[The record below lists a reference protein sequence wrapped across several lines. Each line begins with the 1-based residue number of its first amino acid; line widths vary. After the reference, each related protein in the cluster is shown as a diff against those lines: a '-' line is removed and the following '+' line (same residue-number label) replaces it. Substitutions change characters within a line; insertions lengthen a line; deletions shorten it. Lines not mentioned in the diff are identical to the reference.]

1 MIVTPGERRS
11 LSFVLEAVAML
22 ASGSHLH
29 RRLAV
34 PVVLSI
40 GTCLLSSF
48 VYKLRKRQRAAPLKT
63 RAAACVVH
71 DAGSAALSDLL
82 TVIVTTSP
90 IPSNPDTS
98 MLNYLLE
105 SLQKV
110 PGLSECRTIIT
121 ADGYT
126 EGGVKKGNVRYKKGR
141 LTPPRVV
148 AYEQFRSALRA
159 LADSDDPLYKTA
171 TVLSFEQRQG
181 FGHAVMHALQ
191 ATQTQFA
198 LVSSSSEHVFTQHAY

>member
-1 MIVTPGERRS
+1 VNVCI
-11 LSFVLEAVAML
+11 EAVVML

-34 PVVLSI
+34 PVLLSI

-90 IPSNPDTS
+90 IPSNPDMS

-110 PGLSECRTIIT
+110 IAIELLLLHSVII
-121 ADGYT
+121 AF
-126 EGGVKKGNVRYKKGR
+126 V
-141 LTPPRVV
+141 
-148 AYEQFRSALRA
+148 
-159 LADSDDPLYKTA
+159 
-171 TVLSFEQRQG
+171 
-181 FGHAVMHALQ
+181 
-191 ATQTQFA
+191 
-198 LVSSSSEHVFTQHAY
+198 

>member
-1 MIVTPGERRS
+1 
-11 LSFVLEAVAML
+11 ML
-22 ASGSHLH
+22 ASDSHLH

-48 VYKLRKRQRAAPLKT
+48 VYKLRKRQRATPLRT

-71 DAGSAALSDLL
+71 NGESAALSDLL

-90 IPSNPDTS
+90 IPSNPDMS

-110 PGLSECRTIIT
+110 IAIDFVLLQHTFSTL
-121 ADGYT
+121 
-126 EGGVKKGNVRYKKGR
+126 
-141 LTPPRVV
+141 LTLLLC
-148 AYEQFRSALRA
+148 SI
-159 LADSDDPLYKTA
+159 
-171 TVLSFEQRQG
+171 
-181 FGHAVMHALQ
+181 
-191 ATQTQFA
+191 
-198 LVSSSSEHVFTQHAY
+198 